1 MKKRFAL
8 LSFLLFIGVFVFA
21 QNSTQGKEF
30 WFSFMHNGFKYN
42 NPHNSPWVETQVMIS
57 AKRACSGAIVNPRTS
72 WSQAFTVDSAS
83 VVVLPIPETQGYNE
97 NNEGIPS
104 DLGLLLTATDT
115 VSVFIAN
122 CANNSFDASF
132 VLPVESLGSSYIV
145 QCDRQSH
152 TMGSV
157 FFNYRDMETSAFL
170 IVATEDNTVIVINPS
185 TATIDGHESVID
197 YSVTLDR
204 GQTYFMRTKYSQNPG
219 ANPFTD
225 FSGTRIKARD
235 GKRIAVFNGNTLT
248 TIPDQSTSPMGYSHS
263 YDHIFEQALPVEAWG
278 KRFAVTGSFGRTR
291 DQVRVTAE
299 FGNTVVWC
307 NGVQKTRLNRG
318 ESYTFWLYDSVS
330 GNHTFEGGS
339 CFIETSKP
347 STVYLY
353 HTTYRD
359 PEETS
364 QETGDPSMVWI
375 PPIEQK
381 INEITFCTFNHDNAT
396 IDNHYVNIVV
406 DSESVHEVF
415 LDGILLDAN
424 DFQPLIGNQ
433 NLSYSRVE
441 ISHGIHHLSCERGL
455 IAHVYGFGYAKGYAY
470 CVGANVENLTSTLF
484 VNGQLSANYH
494 DALHLCIGEDADF
507 EVVTNY
513 PVESVV
519 WDFDG
524 TLTSGDITASH
535 TYDQAGEFIVNA
547 IVEGHNNYTYDL
559 FYDTLTM
566 SVYVDAAGF
575 ADFTYVAC
583 DEDVFEFHG
592 EVYTESGYYEQY
604 VHNVNDC
611 DSVFHLTLDMGFT
624 PSFEFVGTHW
634 PIGGTETHYSVNEY
648 AVQMNEPRAHVD
660 TVLWQI
666 DCPNWYVEPHGDKG
680 EKCILYIFSYLLEP
694 VTLHAWAINHCDTIH
709 KEFFIQTSYYDVEEN
724 VEDAGFVMAPNP
736 SQGMVTLGF
745 EQSQGRAEVQV
756 FNTLGQKVDAF
767 IMDEIQDREMTYL
780 MPDVPNGVYCFVVR
794 IGERAL
800 MRKLL
805 LKR

>member
-8 LSFLLFIGVFVFA
+8 LSFLLFIGISAFA
-21 QNSTQGKEF
+21 QNSTQGTEF
-30 WFSFMHNGFKYN
+30 WFSFMHNGYKEN
-42 NPHNSPWVETQVMIS
+42 EGTWVETQVMIS
-57 AKRACSGAIVNPRTS
+57 AKRACSGTIVNPRTS

-83 VVVLPIPETQGYNE
+83 VVVLPVPETQGYNE

-122 CANNSFDASF
+122 CATNSFDASF

-157 FFNYRDMETSAFL
+157 PFNYRDMETSAFL

-339 CFIETSKP
+339 CFVETSKP
-347 STVYLY
+347 SMVYLY

-359 PEETS
+359 PEATS
-364 QETGDPSMVWI
+364 QEKGDPSMVWI
-375 PPIEQK
+375 PPIEQR
-381 INEITFCTFNHDNAT
+381 INDITFCTFYHTNAT

-406 DSESVHEVF
+406 DSESVHEVY
-415 LDGILLDAN
+415 LDGVLLDAN

-441 ISHGIHHLSCERGL
+441 ISHGMHHLSCERGL

-470 CVGANVENLTSTLF
+470 CVGANVENLTSTLI
-484 VNGQLSANYH
+484 VNGQLSVSYH
-494 DALHLCIGEDADF
+494 EGLHLCIGEDADF

-513 PVESVV
+513 SVENVV

-524 TLTSGDITASH
+524 TQISGGITASH
-535 TYDQAGEFIVNA
+535 TYNQAGEFNVKA
-547 IVEGHNNYTYDL
+547 IVEGHNNYTWEL

-566 SVYVDAAGF
+566 SVYVDAAGY
-575 ADFTYVAC
+575 ADISYMVC
-583 DEDVFEFHG
+583 NEDVFEFHG
-592 EVYTESGYYEQY
+592 EVYTESGYYEQN

-611 DSVFHLTLDMGFT
+611 DSVFYLTLDMGFM
-624 PSFEFVGTHW
+624 PNFEFVGTHW
-634 PIGGTETHYSVNEY
+634 PIGGSETHYTVNEY

-680 EKCILYIFSYLLEP
+680 EKCTLYIFSYLFEP
-694 VTLHAWAINHCDTIH
+694 VTLHAWAVNRCDTVH
-709 KEFFIQTSYYDVEEN
+709 KEFFIQTSYYAVEEN
-724 VEDAGFVMAPNP
+724 VQDAGFVIAPNP
-736 SQGMVTLGF
+736 TNGIVTLCF
-745 EQSQGRAEVQV
+745 DQLQGRAEVQV
-756 FNTLGQKVDAF
+756 FNSLGQKVDAF
-767 IMDEIQDREMTYL
+767 IIDEIQDREMTY
-780 MPDVPNGVYCFVVR
+780 MVPDVPNGIYYFVVK

-800 MRKLL
+800 MRKLI